1 MRKEEIS
8 FKFRV
13 FALRINKLLLQGSRF
28 VAARYSVRMTI
39 FDDDNSWL
47 VSRAS
52 RFGWVVDGEEY
63 FRALR
68 ESMEAAEREILI
80 VGWDIDSTV
89 ELIRD
94 ESHPLHPSP
103 LADTLQALVERN
115 PSLEVRVLSWD
126 FAMVYVLERELL
138 PAYRFGWKESERL
151 HFHLDGEHATGA
163 SHHQKFVVIDSNL
176 AFVGGLDI
184 TKSRWDTRE
193 HAADDPR
200 RVDSDGEPYRPF
212 HDVQA
217 IVGGETARQLRELAT
232 FRWKNATG
240 ESLSETHD
248 EHNDADAGAWPESI
262 AVRGQDVSAALART
276 WSEPDGST
284 VIREV
289 ERLFEDMIAAAE
301 TSIYIENQYFTSATI
316 TDALC
321 ARLREEQG
329 PEIVLVLP
337 AETSGWLE
345 QMTMEVLRNKAL
357 NLLCAADK
365 HDRLEILAPISNE
378 LGDEQI
384 NVHSKVMIV
393 DDRLLR
399 IGSGNLSSRSMGLD
413 SECDLVV
420 EDDTGEL
427 AAALRADLLAEHL
440 GVSPDK
446 VAASIEDRGLL
457 AAIHEFNGN
466 GRSLERLDIAP
477 ADYEDALEP
486 LAQIADLEKP
496 IELPQVSAGRARDG
510 GVLRLLT
517 SKTAGRIFL
526 VALLLGLVGW
536 VVWAATQ
543 GDGVFEPRALLETL
557 RERASHPLAPL
568 IVIPLFVAGSILIA
582 PVTGMIFSP
591 WTASLSAIAGVL
603 AATLVNYE
611 IGRHL
616 GKAVEK
622 HAPKKL
628 IDRMRGLG
636 RSADAWSL
644 AGLRLIPVA
653 PFSVINLLAGTSH
666 VPLRSFL
673 LGTFIGMGPGILL
686 ICFSVDRARAALSG
700 EPLFEPWLLAVVVA
714 AGIALVGLSVWQ
726 KRRGD

>member
-1 MRKEEIS
+1 
-8 FKFRV
+8 
-13 FALRINKLLLQGSRF
+13 
-28 VAARYSVRMTI
+28 MTI
-39 FDDDNSWL
+39 FNDDNSWL

-103 LADTLQALVERN
+103 LAETLQALVERR

-138 PAYRFGWKESERL
+138 PAYRFGWEESERL
-151 HFHLDGEHATGA
+151 HFYLDGEHATGA
-163 SHHQKFVVIDSNL
+163 SHHQKFVVIDGNL

-184 TKSRWDTRE
+184 TKSRWDTRA

-200 RVDSDGEPYRPF
+200 RVDANGEPYRPF

-217 IVGGETARQLRELAT
+217 IVSGEAARQLRELAT

-240 ESLSETHD
+240 ETLPETND
-248 EHNDADAGAWPESI
+248 EHNDAEGSAWPESV
-262 AVRGQDVSAALART
+262 AVRGRDVNAALART
-276 WSEPDGST
+276 WSAPDGSAVT
-284 VIREV
+284 QEV
-289 ERLFEDMIAAAE
+289 ERLFEDMIAAAKD
-301 TSIYIENQYFTSATI
+301 SIYIENQYFTSAGI
-316 TDALC
+316 TQALC
-321 ARLREEQG
+321 ARLREEAG

-345 QMTMEVLRNKAL
+345 QLTMEVLRNKAL
-357 NLLCAADK
+357 NLLCAADENN
-365 HDRLEILAPISNE
+365 RLEILAPVSAE
-378 LGDEQI
+378 LGEEQM

-393 DDRLLR
+393 DDRWLR
-399 IGSGNLSSRSMGLD
+399 IGSANLSSRSMGLD

-420 EDDTGEL
+420 EDETGEL

-440 GVSPDK
+440 DVSPDEL
-446 VAASIEDRGLL
+446 AASIEDGGLL
-457 AAIHEFNGN
+457 AAIHEHSGN
-466 GRSLERLDIAP
+466 KRSLERLDIEP

-496 IELPQVSAGRARDG
+496 IELPQGGIDRSRVG

-526 VALLLGLVGW
+526 ATVLLGIIGW
-536 VVWAATQ
+536 VAWAATQ
-543 GDGVFEPRALLETL
+543 GDAVLEPRALLQTL

-568 IVIPLFVAGSILIA
+568 VVIPLFVAGSMLIA
-582 PVTGMIFSP
+582 PVTGMIALCALLFSP
-591 WTASLSAIAGVL
+591 WVASLSALAGVL

-622 HAPKKL
+622 QAPEKL
-628 IDRMRGLG
+628 IEHMRGLG

-673 LGTFIGMGPGILL
+673 LGTLIGMGPGILL
-686 ICFSVDRARAALSG
+686 ICFSVDRARAALAG

-714 AGIALVGLSVWQ
+714 AGVALVGLSVWQ
-726 KRRGD
+726 KRRDD